1 MINTARASVATRMV
15 KLIFDAREASGSMSP
30 DEIGQVVDAL
40 EAAMNIGGRR
50 GHAAIVVSDCVV
62 YQAML
67 DFESRCA
74 VIGITWVRVFSGLP
88 DAERWLRIVSAARDL
103 Q

>member
-1 MINTARASVATRMV
+1 MV
-15 KLIFDAREASGSMSP
+15 PMIFDAREASGSMSP

-50 GHAAIVVSDCVV
+50 GHAAILVNDRAV

-67 DFESRCA
+67 DFKSRCA
-74 VIGITWVRVFSGLP
+74 AIGITWVRVFSGLS